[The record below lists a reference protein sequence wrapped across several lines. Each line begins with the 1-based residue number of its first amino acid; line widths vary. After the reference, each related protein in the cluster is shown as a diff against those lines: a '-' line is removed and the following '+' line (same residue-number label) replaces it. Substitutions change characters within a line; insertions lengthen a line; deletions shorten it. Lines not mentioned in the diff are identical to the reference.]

1 VANVSAHTDVTGH
14 SKTETGLTGVSTP
27 LKQPRLFYG
36 WYVVAA
42 GFAVTFVGFG
52 CVYSFSAFIESL
64 QRDFGAA
71 RGSVSL
77 VFSLAGFLYFG
88 LGAVS
93 GPLADRWGSRRVV
106 LTGIVLIGAGLVLA
120 SFAQSLPAV
129 YAAYGLGVG
138 LGVGCSYVPAMGA
151 VQRWFVKH
159 RGFASGLASTGIGAG
174 TLVGPP
180 FAAMLIGMWGWRDAY
195 LILGVVAVVI
205 GVGMALFIEN
215 DPRDHGLGPDGELA
229 KPQSTSVAASGTSI
243 AEAVRSKRFIG
254 LYAACLACSFGVF
267 VPFVHLTPY
276 ATDHGIA
283 QSSAVL
289 LVSVIGIGS
298 TVGRFF
304 LGGLADRLGRE
315 LSLVGMFA
323 GMALA
328 LVIWVSSTQFWTL
341 ALFAFIF
348 GTAYGGWVALLPAVV
363 MDYFGGRNVSGLI
376 GILYTSAGIGTLIG
390 PSATGYAF
398 DAAHSYTV
406 PILLSISG
414 NVIAAIIMAA
424 TARLRDQKSEA

>member
-1 VANVSAHTDVTGH
+1 MTECSASIKPARV
-14 SKTETGLTGVSTP
+14 
-27 LKQPRLFYG
+27 FYG

-64 QRDFGAA
+64 QHDFGAA

-77 VFSLAGFLYFG
+77 VFSLAGFLYFA
-88 LGAVS
+88 LGAIS
-93 GPLADRWGSRRVV
+93 GPLADRFGSRRVV
-106 LTGIVLIGAGLVLA
+106 LAGVALIGAGLALA

-151 VQRWFVKH
+151 VQRWCVKR
-159 RGFASGLASTGIGAG
+159 RGLASGLASTGIGAG

-180 FAAMLIGMWGWRDAY
+180 FAALLIAVWGWRDAY
-195 LILGVVAVVI
+195 LILGAVAVII
-205 GVGMALFIEN
+205 GAGMALLIEN
-215 DPRDHGLGPDGELA
+215 DPRERGLGPDGEIPKL
-229 KPQSTSVAASGTSI
+229 QSPAVAPSGSSI
-243 AEAVRSKRFIG
+243 RDAIKSARFIG
-254 LYAACLACSFGVF
+254 LYIACLACSFGVF

-283 QSSAVL
+283 KSSAVL

-304 LGGLADRLGRE
+304 LGGLADRFGRE

-323 GMALA
+323 GMALG
-328 LVIWVSSTQFWTL
+328 LGIWVISTEFWPL
-341 ALFAFIF
+341 VVFAFVF
-348 GTAYGGWVALLPAVV
+348 GTAYGGWLALLPLVLS
-363 MDYFGGRNVSGLI
+363 DYFVGRRVSGLI
-376 GILYTSAGIGTLIG
+376 GSLYTSARIGARIRPG
-390 PSATGYAF
+390 
-398 DAAHSYTV
+398 AA
-406 PILLSISG
+406 G
-414 NVIAAIIMAA
+414 
-424 TARLRDQKSEA
+424 

>member
-1 VANVSAHTDVTGH
+1 MTTNPASV
-14 SKTETGLTGVSTP
+14 
-27 LKQPRLFYG
+27 KQPRVFYG

-77 VFSLAGFLYFG
+77 VFSLAGFLYFA

-106 LTGIVLIGAGLVLA
+106 LCGIVLIGAGLILA
-120 SFAQSLPAV
+120 SFAQSLTAV
-129 YAAYGLGVG
+129 YAAYSLGIG

-151 VQRWFVKH
+151 VQRWFVKR
-159 RGFASGLASTGIGAG
+159 RGFASGLASSGIGAG
-174 TLVGPP
+174 TLAGPP
-180 FAAMLIGMWGWRDAY
+180 FAALLIGVWGWRDAY
-195 LILGVVAVVI
+195 IILGVVAVII
-205 GVGMALFIEN
+205 GAGMALLIEN
-215 DPRDHGLGPDGELA
+215 DPRDRGLGPDGESP
-229 KPQSTSVAASGTSI
+229 KTQSQSVAASGASI
-243 AEAVRSKRFIG
+243 VEAIKSKRFIG

-283 QSSAVL
+283 HSSAVL

-323 GMALA
+323 GMALG
-328 LVIWVSSTQFWTL
+328 LVIWVTSTQFWPL
-341 ALFAFIF
+341 AIFAFIF
-348 GTAYGGWVALLPAVV
+348 GTAYGGWVALLPAVI

-398 DAAHSYTV
+398 DATHSYTV
-406 PILLSISG
+406 PILVSIGG

-424 TARLRDQKSEA
+424 TARARN